1 MTAVPL
7 LPLALL
13 IVVLTAQAGNGS
25 LQAFFDAYV
34 RALGGEAALRAVGT
48 RTTEGRFDNG
58 GGLRT
63 AFRTLEKAPN
73 KRVTI
78 IGSEP
83 RPTGH
88 PARRPAYGVVILRPL
103 SGRGGPTS
111 GPDMERVLRMG
122 QA

>member
-25 LQAFFDAYV
+25 VHAFFDAYV
-34 RALGGEAALRAVGT
+34 RALVGEAALRAVGT
-48 RTTEGRFDNG
+48 PTTEGRFDNG
-58 GGLRT
+58 RGLRA

-83 RPTGH
+83 CRAAKARASMHGSPRRAPT
-88 PARRPAYGVVILRPL
+88 
-103 SGRGGPTS
+103 
-111 GPDMERVLRMG
+111 
-122 QA
+122 